1 MVRNAAARVGLAQK
15 TEEKPRTDFAELS
28 VPFSVGEGV
37 FHVTDGGLKS
47 PLLRVKAAGK
57 AFLVKEELDFRV
69 ESKLVGTLKG
79 QGDTTQRSGIMVPL
93 LVTGSFASPKIQPDL
108 AGLLEGGVP
117 DTEKIKEMIDT
128 GKLPATDTKTLK
140 EEGKKMLK
148 GLLPG
153 LSN

>member
-1 MVRNAAARVGLAQK
+1 
-15 TEEKPRTDFAELS
+15 
-28 VPFSVGEGV
+28 
-37 FHVTDGGLKS
+37 
-47 PLLRVKAAGK
+47 
-57 AFLVKEELDFRV
+57 VKEELDFRV